1 MSAIVF
7 LLLIAI
13 SIGLI
18 YLIHRYFGKSQFYL
32 IAVIYSIVSFLMSFK
47 LIKVFGV
54 NINASVI
61 FSSGL
66 LIILYYF
73 INRYGKSE
81 IKRLIMAI
89 FVSTFV
95 SGCFLMLNT
104 FMIPSIYDNNAPFY
118 QNLVLDNLAIVIL
131 YPISL
136 FITLL
141 LSSYCFELLKN
152 EDKNR
157 LIKTLVTIIG
167 LMFIDTFIF
176 IYFSYAILI
185 RFDIAIVIALDN
197 YLVKAIIMVIYI
209 LIINKVFKIRKVK

>member
-32 IAVIYSIVSFLMSFK
+32 IAVIYSILSFLMSFK

-89 FVSTFV
+89 FVS
-95 SGCFLMLNT
+95 GCFLMLNT
-104 FMIPSIYDNNAPFY
+104 FMIPSIYDNNSPFY

-136 FITLL
+136 LITLL

-176 IYFSYAILI
+176 IYFIYSILI
-185 RFDIAIVIALDN
+185 RFDIHRYRFNAG
-197 YLVKAIIMVIYI
+197 
-209 LIINKVFKIRKVK
+209 

>member
-1 MSAIVF
+1 M
-7 LLLIAI
+7 LI
-13 SIGLI
+13 
-18 YLIHRYFGKSQFYL
+18 
-32 IAVIYSIVSFLMSFK
+32 LMSFK

-104 FMIPSIYDNNAPFY
+104 FMIPSIYDNNSPFY

-136 FITLL
+136 LITLL